1 MKTNFTFQSVLFML
15 VFFSLSHSQPIQLEL
30 PKLTPE
36 QKQERA
42 VMNSIS
48 YMMMGI
54 AYAKQLGKTP
64 EEYANFCAEI
74 TAPFYQRMKGQNP
87 LTLLKRIVAVHQ
99 ADKSFTIVVLDTS
112 NSLVQ
117 ARIPLY
123 GLEYIKRTG
132 NFGGVTIEDC
142 YSFYFS
148 FMESL
153 CDLLGYEYQYNL
165 QGELIDFTIKLK
177 E

>member
-1 MKTNFTFQSVLFML
+1 MKAKFTFHSVMIAL
-15 VFFSLSHSQPIQLEL
+15 VFFSLSHSQSIEL
-30 PKLTPE
+30 GLPELTPE

-74 TAPFYQRMKGQNP
+74 TIPFYQRMKGQNP

-112 NSLVQ
+112 TSLVQ
-117 ARIPLY
+117 ARMPLY

-132 NFGGVTIEDC
+132 NFGGVTVEDC
-142 YSFYFS
+142 YSFYNS
-148 FMESL
+148 FMEKF
-153 CDLLGYEYQYNL
+153 CDLLGYEYSYNL
-165 QGELIDFTIKLK
+165 QDELIDFTIKLK

>member
-1 MKTNFTFQSVLFML
+1 MKAQFTFHSVMIVL
-15 VFFSLSHSQPIQLEL
+15 VFFSLSHPQPIQLEL

-42 VMNSIS
+42 VTNSIS

-64 EEYANFCAEI
+64 QEYANFCAEI
-74 TAPFYQRMKGQNP
+74 TTPFYQRMKGQNP
-87 LTLLKRIVAVHQ
+87 LTLLKRIVTVHQ
-99 ADKSFTIVVLDTS
+99 VDKSFSIVVLDTS
-112 NSLVQ
+112 ASLVR

-123 GLEYIKRTG
+123 GLEYIKRIG

-153 CDLLGYEYQYNL
+153 CHSLGYEYQYNL
-165 QGELIDFTIKLK
+165 QDELIDFTIKLK

>member
-1 MKTNFTFQSVLFML
+1 MKAKFTFHSVMIAL
-15 VFFSLSHSQPIQLEL
+15 VFFSLSHSKPIELEL
-30 PKLTPE
+30 PDLTPG

-64 EEYANFCAEI
+64 EEYAKFCAKI
-74 TAPFYQRMKGQNP
+74 TAPLYQRMKGQKP

-112 NSLVQ
+112 TSLVK
-117 ARIPLY
+117 ARMPLY
-123 GLEYIKRTG
+123 GLEYIKRTAD
-132 NFGGVTIEDC
+132 FGGVTVEDC
-142 YSFYFS
+142 YSFYNS
-148 FMESL
+148 FMEYF
-153 CDLLGYEYQYNL
+153 CDLLGYEYRYNL
-165 QGELIDFTIKLK
+165 QDELIDFTILLK